1 MLIVVRRIYFWK
13 HNLQN
18 MRVKDILKKY
28 IIPGALA
35 GMSADSWY
43 NSRFGSKS
51 ETVLSVERDEARTKF
66 NKAQEEISNALN
78 KLQDYR
84 NHDLILRSK
93 AYSISEGNHSIKTK
107 LNEVNELKSKLM
119 ESGLSDTPKSELQLQ
134 LISKYN
140 ECFRMV
146 KEHTDSM
153 IDFTNE
159 VKKETT
165 PNNLNNTLD
174 SSELVSTD
182 IKESNIL
189 GYLSE
194 IKDNINSEL
203 ANLSSEQLGCL
214 TNLLGFIMILGGIYT
229 ITLILFGEYIINY
242 FKLDERYPKL
252 SKYILYRQTFNKYY
266 LIFNFII
273 IYLILIL
280 YIMLNFYMLIM

>member
-1 MLIVVRRIYFWK
+1 
-13 HNLQN
+13 